1 VRRVTFRNSTPW
13 GLRRRGGPPH
23 HPSWERSRSL
33 LAKPQSAR
41 LGPFPT
47 SWPASAPGCQCPT
60 ARWRQPTVAG
70 PPDRPPILLP
80 MRGPGA
86 VHPNIQENRC
96 AARLLDPH
104 RHIGWRGR
112 LLAVAGT
119 PIPLGLRPEEDGLT
133 TEPGRH
139 TPESFGA
146 SRNGDAYVSFG
157 HAAFVQLA
165 DVVQGGG
172 DDSAAIVVGPV
183 I

>member
-1 VRRVTFRNSTPW
+1 VGS
-13 GLRRRGGPPH
+13 
-23 HPSWERSRSL
+23 PSAGR
-33 LAKPQSAR
+33 
-41 LGPFPT
+41 
-47 SWPASAPGCQCPT
+47 PASPPKLGAVPVPSSQTPIGKAGAVSHKLARFCAGLSVPHREVET
-60 ARWRQPTVAG
+60 ADGRRASG
-70 PPDRPPILLP
+70 PPPILLP